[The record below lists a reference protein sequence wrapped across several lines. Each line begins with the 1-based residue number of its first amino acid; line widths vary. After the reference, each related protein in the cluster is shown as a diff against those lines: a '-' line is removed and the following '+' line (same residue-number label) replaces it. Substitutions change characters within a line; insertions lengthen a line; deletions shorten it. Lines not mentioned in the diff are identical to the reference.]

1 MIEVEKIESLLKG
14 AEKKVHAGEW
24 IRVEVARQLMV
35 QFGAWLVWNMN
46 KGDEEE

>member
-1 MIEVEKIESLLKG
+1 MMGVEKIELLLRG

-24 IRVEVARQLMV
+24 IRVEVARKLMV
-35 QFGAWLVWNMN
+35 EFGIWLVWKMK